1 MTRNEII
8 TYTVDRAINNNLYI
22 SVQNGEVVV
31 KAPWYLSR
39 NQIQEIIE
47 EKRKWI
53 AEKLREHEQINAN
66 RSQIEKKNSFKILGK
81 QYHLKVYYKNIKVPN
96 LTVENNYVI
105 NVELPKKYKKASNQ
119 EVIHALI
126 EKMYKVIA
134 ERQIEEAMEETR
146 IKLGFAPEDYRFEK
160 MENCLATCLEDK
172 TIVINPEIAKYS
184 KKTINYII
192 LHEFC
197 HLKYKRHVKGFYKM
211 IESYMPDYQK
221 YANEVSSFQY

>member
-8 TYTVDRAINNNLYI
+8 TYTVDRAINHNLYI

-39 NQIQEIIE
+39 NQIQEIME
-47 EKRKWI
+47 EKRNWI
-53 AEKLREHEQINAN
+53 IRKLKEYEHSHAN
-66 RSQIEKKNSFKILGK
+66 RREKENEKEVRLLGR
-81 QYHLKVYYKNIKVPN
+81 QYHLYIFYKNVKVPN

-105 NVELPKKYKKASNQ
+105 NVELPKKYKKVSNQ
-119 EVIHALI
+119 EVIHTLI

-172 TIVINPEIAKYS
+172 IIVINPEIAKYS
-184 KKTINYII
+184 KKAISYII

-211 IESYMPDYQK
+211 IESYMPDYQR